1 MGKETGYNK
10 LHAMQNI
17 TYLKYMYQ
25 YAKVNDTWNLT
36 DYNLKYFVYYR
47 RKVCLATHLSEL
59 NKQKLPFD
67 ILACSILNTVRI
79 WAAVKPRR
87 NKV

>member
-10 LHAMQNI
+10 LHAMKNI

-25 YAKVNDTWNLT
+25 YASKW
-36 DYNLKYFVYYR
+36 YLKPHCLQLEIL
-47 RKVCLATHLSEL
+47 CLATHLSEL

-79 WAAVKPRR
+79 WAAVKPWR
-87 NKV
+87 NEV